1 MNLLK
6 LLIGT
11 QLSHLIIF
19 LIELGKEFENK
30 IIDHID
36 VESKLNSN
44 EFAFSQIEYDLVNFS
59 VVSDSKISNDLS
71 IDLKF
76 NKIDISKKN
85 ENDDKYWKSGVGYGT
100 NDRSGKMKWNIE
112 SYILEKDN
120 SRNKIFD
127 LFKKNILN
135 IKL

>member
-1 MNLLK
+1 MDFLHSVLNIESLK
-6 LLIGT
+6 ITNWNPTISLNN
-11 QLSHLIIF
+11 F

-85 ENDDKYWKSGVGYGT
+85 ENDDKYWKSGV
-100 NDRSGKMKWNIE
+100 DMVLMIE
-112 SYILEKDN
+112 VVK
-120 SRNKIFD
+120 
-127 LFKKNILN
+127 
-135 IKL
+135 